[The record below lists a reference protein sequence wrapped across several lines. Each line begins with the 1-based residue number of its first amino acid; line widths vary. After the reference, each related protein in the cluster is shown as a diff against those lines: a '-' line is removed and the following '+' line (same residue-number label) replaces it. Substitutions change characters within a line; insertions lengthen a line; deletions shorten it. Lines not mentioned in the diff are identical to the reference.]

1 MDKTRRLYP
10 LSIQF
15 ADGELPSA
23 SKLTGI
29 STQAKNALG
38 IVELMLGDTWNQ
50 AGDPILSPGGTPTLN
65 ALHIPNIARSVG
77 KMSLLNAMVPGTTP
91 LSSSMVYVDD
101 IGASYGGLTRGFLR
115 YLPQTTPSQV
125 NMILSGTFAP
135 LVQANFKSDPI
146 LVKGTGQWCVTSDG
160 RFFSW
165 DNMPA
170 TLSLTYAPS
179 IKSDVG
185 DLGSPSASWN
195 VIPDP
200 GTWGGNYSG
209 VKISLANNTDT
220 SLGYHIWL
228 PPRLA
233 LGPAKTIR
241 MSPTQ
246 TNNIDTTPD
255 SGSILFYQDSSMNA
269 SITNAN
275 HYRYNFPT
283 EITSIGGSGDTL
295 PGGFI
300 YIWDETTGTILDGA
314 TFFVPGTIGHRKFK
328 IRATGTNLIAV
339 FGATIGNGIV
349 TDDTTQI
356 PADYISRF
364 KIITVGA
371 SLSKVLS
378 YLNKDHWNHVH
389 KKSEYG
395 NPVSH
400 ADLDNLVS
408 PSWDAIT
415 NNIYPSGISTFTQSS
430 WKVDDHPQY
439 LQRAGSTMNLTTARD
454 KDDNCMLRLFGVKS
468 PLTAY
473 NQGRVNLSVTDDGM
487 IANLTATTFTTLNIG
502 GGTGI
507 INGDSGGQVNLDKV
521 QVNKRLYFSDTGSP
535 SNTLS
540 NNFLEFDNDTDTF
553 SFAAEGSFGIGTVA
567 AESLIAATVV
577 TTSSVTAQSDII
589 AAGDFN
595 STTRFGSFKYTTNR
609 YQYLNLYPTAMPL
622 SAQNIADGLAFDF
635 AAGGIINNSTSNTSV
650 LYVTVP
656 FPNGAI
662 VTPSESLK
670 IWSRGNGTDGITFTL
685 ISPIKPTASFGS
697 VTAPTLLGTFTANT
711 TTTNNLSTA
720 AYGTTHTVDTSFT
733 GRWYAIL
740 ITFPVKISTN
750 APVLWGLTFQY
761 RMAQVDN

>member
-10 LSIQF
+10 LAIQF
-15 ADGELPSA
+15 ADGEQPSA

-38 IVELMLGDTWNQ
+38 IVELMLGDIWNQ
-50 AGDPILSPGGTPTLN
+50 AGDPILSPGGSPTLN
-65 ALHIPNIARSVG
+65 ALHIPNLARSVG
-77 KMSLLNAMVPGTTP
+77 RMSLLNTMVPGTTP

-101 IGASYGGLTRGFLR
+101 IGANYGGLTRGFLR
-115 YLPQTTPSQV
+115 YPPQVTPSQV

-135 LVQANFKSDPI
+135 LVQVSFQSDPT
-146 LVKGTGQWCVTSDG
+146 LVRGTGQWSVTSDG
-160 RFFSW
+160 RFYSW
-165 DNMPA
+165 DNIPS
-170 TLSLTYAPS
+170 TLSLTYVPS
-179 IKSDVG
+179 IKSDVS
-185 DLGSPSASWN
+185 DISSASASWN

-200 GTWGGNYSG
+200 TTWGGNYSG

-233 LGPAKTIR
+233 LDPTKTIR
-241 MSPTQ
+241 ITPTQ

-255 SGSILFYQDSSMNA
+255 SGSILYYQDSTMNA

-275 HYRYNFPT
+275 HYRYNFPN
-283 EITSIGGSGDTL
+283 EITSVGGSGDTL

-300 YIWDETTGTILDGA
+300 YIWDETTGTIIEGG
-314 TFFVPGTIGHRKFK
+314 TFFVPGAAGDRKFK
-328 IRATGTNLIAV
+328 VRATGTNLITV
-339 FGATIGNGIV
+339 FGSTIGNGIV
-349 TDDTTQI
+349 TNDTTQI

-395 NPVSH
+395 NPISH
-400 ADLDNLVS
+400 SDLDNLVS
-408 PSWDAIT
+408 PGWNVSV
-415 NNIYPSGISTFTQSS
+415 NNIYPSGMIPFAQST

-439 LQRAGSTMNLTTARD
+439 LHRAGSTMNTGTIRD

-473 NQGRVNLSVTDDGM
+473 NQGRVNLSITDDGTT
-487 IANLTATTFTTLNIG
+487 ANLTATTATTLNIG
-502 GGTGI
+502 TGTGI

-521 QVNKRLYFSDTGSP
+521 QVNKLLYFSDTGSP
-535 SNTLS
+535 ATTLS
-540 NNFLEFDNDTDTF
+540 TNLIQYNQSDKSFNFMADNTTNNAAVVAGNITGHTIIGGTITSVGD
-553 SFAAEGSFGIGTVA
+553 SFVA
-567 AESLIAATVV
+567 GD
-577 TTSSVTAQSDII
+577 TTSTIRD
-589 AAGDFN
+589 
-595 STTRFGSFKYTTNR
+595 GSYKYTSNR
-609 YQYLNLYPTAMPL
+609 YQYVNIYPTDMPL
-622 SAQNIADGLAFDF
+622 AANNITDGLEFNF
-635 AAGGIINNSTSNTSV
+635 GSGGITNTSTSNISV
-650 LYVTVP
+650 LYVTVR

-662 VTPSESLK
+662 VSPTESLK
-670 IWSRGNGTDGITFTL
+670 IWSRGNGTDGIQFTL
-685 ISPIKPTASFGS
+685 IAPIKPTGSFGS
-697 VTAPTLLGTFTANT
+697 ITAPTILGTFTANT
-711 TTTNNLSTA
+711 TTTNNISTA
-720 AYGTTHTVDTSFT
+720 PYGTTHTVDTSFT
-733 GRWYAIL
+733 GHWYAML

-761 RMAQVDN
+761 RMPQVDN